1 MLAQLGSTATGLSAQ
16 EAAQRLAA
24 NGPNELKEGK
34 RISPLQIFLGQFKSL
49 IIWILIAAG
58 VISGVLGEVVDA
70 IAILAIVVLN
80 AVIGFYQEFNAEK
93 SIAALKKMT
102 APQAKVRRDGQVTSI
117 PASGIVAGDILALEA
132 GDLVA
137 ADARLLEAASLKCI
151 ESALTG
157 ESEAVTKQPATL
169 EQGDVP
175 LGDRENMVFMG
186 TSVAAGTGQAVV
198 VATAMNTELGRIA
211 GLIEEAGAEEK
222 HAAAAKTRL
231 VRAHP
236 RLGGAGHRRAA
247 VRAGAAARD
256 ETLRVVHDL
265 GQSRRGRRAGRAA
278 GRRHGCARA
287 RRVAHVPPPRARAQ
301 TARGRDARL
310 DDASSARTRPAP

>member
-1 MLAQLGSTATGLSAQ
+1 MISDGTIEDGPSGSPASSAQPKGEAWHSQSAEEVLAQLDSAATGLSAQ

-24 NGPNELKEGK
+24 DGPNELKEGK

-102 APQAKVRRDGQVTSI
+102 EPQAKVRRDGQVTSI

-137 ADARLLEAASLKCI
+137 ADARLVEAASLKCI

-169 EQGDVP
+169 
-175 LGDRENMVFMG
+175 
-186 TSVAAGTGQAVV
+186 A
-198 VATAMNTELGRIA
+198 
-211 GLIEEAGAEEK
+211 
-222 HAAAAKTRL
+222 
-231 VRAHP
+231 
-236 RLGGAGHRRAA
+236 
-247 VRAGAAARD
+247 
-256 ETLRVVHDL
+256 
-265 GQSRRGRRAGRAA
+265 
-278 GRRHGCARA
+278 
-287 RRVAHVPPPRARAQ
+287 
-301 TARGRDARL
+301 
-310 DDASSARTRPAP
+310 